1 MLLRFC
7 LGKISFIVKE
17 RDKNSIMKISW
28 RMVALGLCG
37 LWGILMALPSFL
49 PAHVR
54 QSLPGWLPQKAVTLG
69 LDLQGGV
76 HLVLEVEEQE
86 LVKEKYAQLVG
97 FLRKELR
104 KETILYT
111 QLRQLDDHV
120 SVTLLSPHDQDKVQ
134 AMIQKHFGQD
144 ILFADKGNGVH
155 TFTLDPAF
163 QDLFLNQAVQ
173 KSIEVV
179 RKRIDETGALEP
191 VIQAQGKNRIL
202 LQIPGYDDPAR
213 VKALLG
219 KTAKLSFQWVANEKQ
234 ASSSPTVMMT
244 FVEDTGAR
252 IPVEKEM
259 LMTGEDI
266 LDAKAQYHQDE
277 LGRPRATVELS
288 LTAKG
293 GRVFSD
299 LTTSENQG
307 RLMAIVLDQKILSAP
322 RIQTHIPDGHASI
335 TGMKDIQSAQ
345 NLALM
350 INSGALPAPLKILE
364 EKVVGPGLGHDSIIQ
379 GARATV
385 LAVAAVALWMLATY
399 SFFGT
404 FAVLGILFN
413 LCFLFAALVLVG
425 ATLTLPGLAG
435 IALTVGMAVD
445 ANVLVNERI
454 KEELKN
460 GKSIASAIEGGY
472 EKAMRSI
479 LDSNITTLIGA
490 FCLYCAGTGPIRGFA
505 VTMGLGILI
514 SLFTAIGL
522 TRLLVRGWFAW
533 KNPQRV
539 SF

>member
-1 MLLRFC
+1 
-7 LGKISFIVKE
+7 
-17 RDKNSIMKISW
+17 MKISW
-28 RMVALGLCG
+28 RTIGFVLFG
-37 LWGILMALPSFL
+37 LWGIVMALPSFL
-49 PAHVR
+49 PEQTR
-54 QSLPGWLPQKAVTLG
+54 NNLPSWLPHKAVTLG

-76 HLVLEVEEQE
+76 HLLLEVETQE
-86 LVKEKYAQLVG
+86 LVKEKYSQLLGV
-97 FLRKELR
+97 LRKELR
-104 KETILYT
+104 KESILYT
-111 QLRQLDDHV
+111 NLRQLNDHV
-120 SVTLLSPHDQDKVQ
+120 TVTLRSPGDRDKLDVL
-134 AMIQKHFGQD
+134 IQKHFGEGIVSKDQRQGKQMLVLGATYEERLID
-144 ILFADKGNGVH
+144 
-155 TFTLDPAF
+155 
-163 QDLFLNQAVQ
+163 QAVQ

-179 RKRIDETGALEP
+179 RKRIDETGALDP

-219 KTAKLSFQWVANEKQ
+219 KTAKLSFQWVADAKS
-234 ASSSPTVMMT
+234 ARSSPTVT
-244 FVEDTGAR
+244 VAFAENEASTLP
-252 IPVEKEM
+252 IEKEV
-259 LMTGEDI
+259 LMTGEDV
-266 LDAKAQYHQDE
+266 LDAKASYSLDK
-277 LGRPRATVELS
+277 LGRSEPAVELS
-288 LTAKG
+288 LTTNG

-299 LTTSENQG
+299 LTSQESHG
-307 RLMAIVLDQKILSAP
+307 RYMAIILDHKILSAP
-322 RIQTHIPDGHASI
+322 RINTHIPNAQASI

-364 EKVVGPGLGHDSIIQ
+364 EKVVGPGLGHDSIVQ

-385 LAVAAVALWMLATY
+385 LAVAAVAVWMMAIY

-404 FAVLGILFN
+404 FAVLGIIFN

-454 KEELKN
+454 KEELKS
-460 GKSIASAIEGGY
+460 GKSVSSAIEGGY
-472 EKAMRSI
+472 QKAMRSI

-490 FCLYCAGTGPIRGFA
+490 FCLYCAGTGPVRGFA

-522 TRLLVRGWFAW
+522 TRFLVRGWVAW
-533 KNPQRV
+533 QNPTRV
-539 SF
+539 SL